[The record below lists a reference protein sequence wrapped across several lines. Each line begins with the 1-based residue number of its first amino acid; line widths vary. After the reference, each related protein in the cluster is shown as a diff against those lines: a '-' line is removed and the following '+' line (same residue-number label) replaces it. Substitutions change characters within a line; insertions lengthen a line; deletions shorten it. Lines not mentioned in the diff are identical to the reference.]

1 MNFYINGVYDSQTL
15 ETLKVLGIINIGLD
29 LRPHSLNL
37 ITFSEIKKIIPS
49 ISHSKTTLI
58 FENDA
63 QSTIDSFLDLIGK
76 KDIGL
81 QFRDQRSA
89 NFYRQFNRPIE
100 WMFHPGGDWNEIL
113 SLDNLQGVILPLEWK
128 AYYQNNPALWYLIE
142 KRRLQV
148 HIYASSLKQSNSI
161 ENFENLSLA
170 LDLGPD
176 FSDSYRKINQDKLRK
191 LKEWNHRN
199 ETLTGQ

>member
-1 MNFYINGVYDSQTL
+1 MNFYINGVYDSKTL

-29 LRPHSLNL
+29 LRPFSLNL
-37 ITFSEIKKIIPS
+37 ITFSEIKKNLPLMS
-49 ISHSKTTLI
+49 NFKTSLI

-76 KDIGL
+76 KDIVL

-89 NFYRQFNRPIE
+89 NFYRQFDRKIE
-100 WMFHPGGDWNEIL
+100 WMFHPCGEWNEIL

-128 AYYQNNPALWYLIE
+128 AFYQNNPSLWHVIE

-148 HIYASSLKQSNSI
+148 HIYASSLKQSNFV
-161 ENFENLSLA
+161 ENYENLSLA